1 MSGESSKTEKNYEK
15 IMCFFGLITIW
26 LPFVYLILTIFQYDT
41 EFIKW
46 ISTGI
51 LLILT
56 LYSFGSLLNLHD
68 VTLKELRE
76 KDTEYR
82 KRVKKNKL
90 KYKWENYITSLAQ
103 QNIDYPASVKY
114 LMDKGYKTLSQKVF
128 AYCVTIETL
137 IVSNDDV
144 VKDNLSFLLFFNL
157 LMGISYASVFIF
169 LYFISKKNKFNF
181 KDYVSI
187 SYTLLINFIFPII
200 FLSFVFSL
208 GINIRQYAILG
219 INIRQFVIVVY
230 FIILLF
236 IIFTIVAL
244 FLILKAVDKK
254 KQTLK

>member
-1 MSGESSKTEKNYEK
+1 MSGESSKTEKIYEI
-15 IMCFFGLITIW
+15 IMFIFGFSTIW

-41 EFIKW
+41 EIIKW

-56 LYSFGSLLNLHD
+56 LYSVYSLLNLHD
-68 VTLKELRE
+68 VRLKELRE

-82 KRVKKNKL
+82 NRVKKNRL

-137 IVSNDDV
+137 IVSNDEI
-144 VKDNLSFLLFFNL
+144 VKTNLSFLLLFNL
-157 LMGISYASVFIF
+157 LMCASYASVFIF
-169 LYFISKKNKFNF
+169 LHIISKKGDKFNF
-181 KDYVSI
+181 KDYVFI
-187 SYTLLINFIFPII
+187 AYTLMINFIFPII
-200 FLSFVFSL
+200 FLFFVCSL
-208 GINIRQYAILG
+208 GNNKGQL
-219 INIRQFVIVVY
+219 VIGLYVIMLLL
-230 FIILLF
+230 II
-236 IIFTIVAL
+236 IIAVGL